1 MIGSSFR
8 PPSPAPAVRIA
19 SYVLAAAALLM
30 IMQFKLLPSLL
41 AGLLVYTLVAAL
53 APLLGHRIS
62 GDRARAVVVAMLG
75 VVVVGLIVLLIM
87 GGISFY
93 HHEIGSPETL
103 LQDQV
108 MPLVERA
115 RQQLPA
121 VLVDHLPDSVE
132 DLRQMASSLSRKH
145 ASMLQLAGREVAR
158 SLVHVFMGLLLGAI
172 VALSQT
178 GESFAPRKPLAAAL
192 AERCRQLTAAFR
204 QIVFAQ
210 IKISL
215 VNTALTAVF
224 LLIALPVAGVNI
236 PLAKT
241 LVVFTFIAGLLP
253 VVGNLISNVVIVV
266 AALSVSPWMAV
277 VALIYLVAVHK
288 LEYFLNARIV
298 GSRINARAWELLL
311 AMLAMEAIYGLPGL
325 IAAPIFYAYLKRE
338 LEQAELI

>member
-1 MIGSSFR
+1 M
-8 PPSPAPAVRIA
+8 PSPAVRIS
-19 SYVLAAAALLM
+19 SYVLAALALLLV
-30 IMQFKLLPSLL
+30 MQFKLLPCLL

-53 APLLGHRIS
+53 APLLGQRIS
-62 GDRARAVVVAMLG
+62 GDRARAVVVAILG
-75 VVVVGLIVLLIM
+75 VVVVGLMVLLIM

-93 HHEIGSPETL
+93 HHEIGNPEAL
-103 LQDQV
+103 LQNQV
-108 MPLVERA
+108 MPLVDRA
-115 RQQLPA
+115 RQQLPSI
-121 VLVDHLPDSVE
+121 VVDHLPDSVD

-145 ASMLQLAGREVAR
+145 ASALQLAGREAAR

-178 GESFAPRKPLAAAL
+178 SGSRSPKPLAAAL

-215 VNTALTAVF
+215 VNTALTSIF

-241 LVVFTFIAGLLP
+241 LVALTFLAGLLP
-253 VVGNLISNVVIVV
+253 VVGNLVSNVMIVV
-266 AALSVSPWMAV
+266 AALSVSSWVAV
-277 VALIYLVAVHK
+277 VALAYLVAVHK
-288 LEYFLNARIV
+288 LEYILNARIV

-338 LEQAELI
+338 LEQAELV